1 MVDDLA
7 GLSSTRFCRA
17 LEALGFAMRHG
28 RTRHA
33 VFVHPDG
40 RRVTVPVFLRR
51 PMPPGTVRAIMAD
64 GQIAEPAMLAAL
76 PPGG

>member
-1 MVDDLA
+1 MGDDFA
-7 GLSSTRFCRA
+7 DLSSTRFCRA

-40 RRVTVPVFLRR
+40 RRLTVPVFLRR
-51 PMPPGTVRAIMAD
+51 PMPPGTVRAILRD
-64 GQIAEPAMLAAL
+64 GHITQPELMAAL